1 MGLFFRGILLLF
13 FCSFA
18 IQAGKELSLDT
29 KEKDSVMHPLKDSKP
44 CSEIEN
50 RNLLQGM
57 KRLNTDK
64 PGIK

>member
-18 IQAGKELSLDT
+18 VQAGRELSLDA
-29 KEKDSVMHPLKDSKP
+29 KNAQMEVVPLKKNKP
-44 CSEIEN
+44 CSDIDN

-57 KRLNTDK
+57 KRLNTDNPK
-64 PGIK
+64 D

>member
-18 IQAGKELSLDT
+18 VQAGRELSLGA
-29 KEKDSVMHPLKDSKP
+29 KNAQMEVVPLKKNKP
-44 CSEIEN
+44 CSDIDN

-57 KRLNTDK
+57 KRLNTDNPK
-64 PGIK
+64 D